1 MYGWHVNEFLKC
13 WKMLGTLK
21 IYIHV
26 YVINFAMDIANKV
39 LRLAEKIFFCTIL
52 IGDGLE

>member
-1 MYGWHVNEFLKC
+1 MYGWHMNEFLKC
-13 WKMLGTLK
+13 WKMLGMLK

-26 YVINFAMDIANKV
+26 YVINFAMDIASKV
-39 LRLAEKIFFCTIL
+39 PRLKKKYFFGITL